1 MSALPHIEE
10 EDSPVGTEHVRV
22 LSWRVERL
30 IDAGYDG
37 ETALVIGL
45 DERIDLHRA
54 VSLLRAGC
62 PPDTALRILI

>member
-10 EDSPVGTEHVRV
+10 GFSAVSEQVRV

-30 IDAGYDG
+30 RDAGYDG

-45 DERIDLHRA
+45 DDRIDLHRA
-54 VSLLRAGC
+54 VGLVQRGC
-62 PPDTALRILI
+62 PPETALRILV

>member
-1 MSALPHIEE
+1 M
-10 EDSPVGTEHVRV
+10 

-30 IDAGYDG
+30 LDAGYDG

-54 VSLLRAGC
+54 VALVRSGC
-62 PPDTALRILI
+62 PPSTALRILV